1 MRQTMIKSLV
11 KSISIF
17 LGVSLLVFLLFHLS
31 GNDPVRN
38 VLGENTNAE
47 IIENTRKKWNLDL
60 SLTEQYFLF
69 LNGMSPISFHSS
81 DESSRWVW
89 QESFQGSKF
98 QFGDWTLGL
107 KWPFLGKSYIND
119 QNVSEVLFS
128 VLPATL
134 LLATVSILL
143 SLVIGVM
150 LGIVAAKYE
159 NTIWD
164 KMLISISSLGMSA
177 PSFFMAIV
185 LAWLLAVQ
193 WGAFTGLPLTGSL
206 YDLDPWT
213 GRHIEWR
220 NIVLPVITLMIRPLG
235 VVVQLMRS
243 SLLEIYHQDFIRT
256 ARAKGLSESRILWV
270 HAVPNSMNA
279 VLTAISGWFASLLA
293 GALFVEFV
301 FGWRG
306 MGQVM
311 FQAIE
316 KGDLPILMG
325 GVITIALIFMVI
337 DILMNRLYKVLDPR
351 L

>member
-1 MRQTMIKSLV
+1 MIKSIV
-11 KSISIF
+11 KPLSLF
-17 LGVSLLVFLLFHLS
+17 FGVSLLVFLLFNLS

-47 IIENTRKKWNLDL
+47 IIENTRVKWNLDL
-60 SLTEQYFLF
+60 TLREQYFLF
-69 LNGMSPISFHSS
+69 LNGMSPLSFHSN
-81 DESSRWVW
+81 DVSSRWVW
-89 QESFQGSKF
+89 KEEFNGYPIRF
-98 QFGDWTLGL
+98 EDWTLGI
-107 KWPFLGKSYIND
+107 KWPYLGKSYIND
-119 QNVSEVLFS
+119 QPVSEILFS

-134 LLATVSILL
+134 LLASVSILL
-143 SLVIGVM
+143 SLILGVM
-150 LGIVAAKYE
+150 LGIVSAKLE
-159 NTIWD
+159 NTFWD
-164 KMLISISSLGMSA
+164 KMLIAISSLGMSA

-193 WGAFTGLPLTGSL
+193 WGGVTGLPLTGSL
-206 YDLDPWT
+206 YDVDPWE
-213 GRHIEWR
+213 GRHLAWI
-220 NIVLPVITLMIRPLG
+220 NMVLPVITLMIRPLG

-243 SLLEIYHQDFIRT
+243 SLLEIYQQDFIRT
-256 ARAKGLSESRILWV
+256 ARAKGLSEGRILWV
-270 HAVPNSMNA
+270 HAVPNSLNA

-337 DILMNRLYKVLDPR
+337 DILMNRLYRVLDPK

>member
-11 KSISIF
+11 KSIGIF
-17 LGVSLLVFLLFHLS
+17 LGVSLLVFLLFNLS

-81 DESSRWVW
+81 DESSRWAW
-89 QESFQGSKF
+89 QESFQGTNF
-98 QFGDWTLGL
+98 EFGGWILGL

-143 SLVIGVM
+143 SLVIGVI
-150 LGIVAAKYE
+150 LGIVASKYE

-164 KMLISISSLGMSA
+164 KILISISSLGMSA

-193 WGAFTGLPLTGSL
+193 WGALTGLPLTGSL

-243 SLLEIYHQDFIRT
+243 SLLEIYQQDFIRT

>member
-1 MRQTMIKSLV
+1 MIKSLV

-98 QFGDWTLGL
+98 QFGDWKLGL

-164 KMLISISSLGMSA
+164 KLLISISSLGMSA

-243 SLLEIYHQDFIRT
+243 SLMEVYQQDFIRT

-337 DILMNRLYKVLDPR
+337 DILMNRLYKVLDPK

>member
-1 MRQTMIKSLV
+1 MIKSIV
-11 KSISIF
+11 RSISIF

-98 QFGDWTLGL
+98 QFDDWSLGL

-143 SLVIGVM
+143 SLFIGVM

-164 KMLISISSLGMSA
+164 KILISISSLGMSA

-193 WGAFTGLPLTGSL
+193 WGSFTGLPLTGSL

-243 SLLEIYHQDFIRT
+243 SLLEIYQQDFIRT

-270 HAVPNSMNA
+270 HTVPNSMNA

>member
-1 MRQTMIKSLV
+1 MIKSLV

-164 KMLISISSLGMSA
+164 KLLISISSLGMSA

-243 SLLEIYHQDFIRT
+243 SLLEVYQQDFIRT

>member
-1 MRQTMIKSLV
+1 MIKSIAKPL
-11 KSISIF
+11 SLF
-17 LGVSLLVFLLFHLS
+17 FGVSLLVFLLFNLS

-47 IIENTRKKWNLDL
+47 IIENTRIKWNLDL
-60 SLTEQYFLF
+60 SLPEQYFLF
-69 LNGMSPISFHSS
+69 LNGMSPLSFHSN
-81 DESSRWVW
+81 DAWSRWIWKEEFNGYPVRF
-89 QESFQGSKF
+89 EH
-98 QFGDWTLGL
+98 WTLGI

-119 QNVSEVLFS
+119 QPVSDILFS

-134 LLATVSILL
+134 LLASVSILL
-143 SLVIGVM
+143 SLTLGVF
-150 LGIVAAKYE
+150 LGIMAAKHE
-159 NTIWD
+159 NTFLD
-164 KMLISISSLGMSA
+164 KMLIAISSLGMSA

-243 SLLEIYHQDFIRT
+243 SLLEVYQQDFIRT

-270 HAVPNSMNA
+270 HAVPNSLNA

-337 DILMNRLYKVLDPR
+337 DIMMNRLYKVLDPK

>member
-1 MRQTMIKSLV
+1 MIKSFV
-11 KSISIF
+11 RSISIF

-81 DESSRWVW
+81 DESSRWAW
-89 QESFQGSKF
+89 QESFQGTKF
-98 QFGDWTLGL
+98 EFGDWALGL

-143 SLVIGVM
+143 SLVIGVI

-243 SLLEIYHQDFIRT
+243 SLLEIYQQDFIRT

>member
-1 MRQTMIKSLV
+1 
-11 KSISIF
+11 
-17 LGVSLLVFLLFHLS
+17 
-31 GNDPVRN
+31 
-38 VLGENTNAE
+38 
-47 IIENTRKKWNLDL
+47 
-60 SLTEQYFLF
+60 
-69 LNGMSPISFHSS
+69 
-81 DESSRWVW
+81 
-89 QESFQGSKF
+89 
-98 QFGDWTLGL
+98 
-107 KWPFLGKSYIND
+107 
-119 QNVSEVLFS
+119 
-128 VLPATL
+128 
-134 LLATVSILL
+134 
-143 SLVIGVM
+143 
-150 LGIVAAKYE
+150 
-159 NTIWD
+159 
-164 KMLISISSLGMSA
+164 
-177 PSFFMAIV
+177 

-193 WGAFTGLPLTGSL
+193 WGSFTGLPLTGSL

-243 SLLEIYHQDFIRT
+243 SLLEIYQQDFIRT

-337 DILMNRLYKVLDPR
+337 DILMNRLYRLLDPR
-351 L
+351 LS

>member
-1 MRQTMIKSLV
+1 MIKSLV
-11 KSISIF
+11 KSIGIF
-17 LGVSLLVFLLFHLS
+17 LGVSLLVFLLFNLS

-38 VLGENTNAE
+38 VLGENTHAE

-81 DESSRWVW
+81 DESSRWAW
-89 QESFQGSKF
+89 QESFQGTKF
-98 QFGDWTLGL
+98 EFGDWALGL

-143 SLVIGVM
+143 SLIIGVM

-243 SLLEIYHQDFIRT
+243 SLLEVYQQDFIRT

-337 DILMNRLYKVLDPR
+337 DILMNRFYKVLDPR

>member
-1 MRQTMIKSLV
+1 MIKSLV

-98 QFGDWTLGL
+98 QFGDWALGL

-143 SLVIGVM
+143 SLVIGVI

-243 SLLEIYHQDFIRT
+243 SLLEIYQQDFIRT
-256 ARAKGLSESRILWV
+256 ARAKGLSESRVLWV

-306 MGQVM
+306 IGQVM